1 MTCVPSLQVK
11 KRINTRHLI
20 AKEEKGPRT
29 PSGRVQLVILRVRQ
43 RGLVAVAALPQ
54 VLLPQLPARNVA
66 VFHLD
71 PDLGLGRGDLFA
83 VLFFFFLVVQT
94 LGVAVGAALL
104 EPVQSGPS
112 GRGTLFVDIIF

>member
-11 KRINTRHLI
+11 KRIITRHLI

-94 LGVAVGAALL
+94 PGNKFSRYETYRVSYLGFVTGLL
-104 EPVQSGPS
+104 
-112 GRGTLFVDIIF
+112 L

>member
-1 MTCVPSLQVK
+1 M
-11 KRINTRHLI
+11 I

-71 PDLGLGRGDLFA
+71 PDLGLGRGGGDLLA